1 MFFPF
6 MSKKL
11 KMISVCVDEEEYEKL
26 KKLSKAGL
34 SVGFLIREAISRFL
48 KTVKRSKKII

>member
-1 MFFPF
+1 